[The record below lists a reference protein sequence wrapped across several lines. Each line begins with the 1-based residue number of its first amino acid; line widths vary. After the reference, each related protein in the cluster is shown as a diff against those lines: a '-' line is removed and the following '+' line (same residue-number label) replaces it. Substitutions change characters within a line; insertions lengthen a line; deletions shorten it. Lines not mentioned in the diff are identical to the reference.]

1 MIRIFQNNGIILK
14 IKKVIPNYM
23 NEIMDKFK
31 VNRKNQLYLQI
42 YTCMY
47 TYTSYQDNSRIKHNT
62 LKLNL

>member
-31 VNRKNQLYLQI
+31 VNRKN
-42 YTCMY
+42 
-47 TYTSYQDNSRIKHNT
+47 
-62 LKLNL
+62 